1 MKFWGLA
8 GFTAIGV
15 SFCAVV
21 SFPTSATNAPDEA
34 SCAVRRAAGAVGRFD
49 ALSSHAASAIMP
61 STAAVVVT
69 DERILWISG
78 RKFSPRS
85 NSSENGGQAIL
96 TRLIGGTGAQIIHR
110 VPDFA
115 MRSRL
120 RTLSDAYRAN
130 QYVAFTRNTLL
141 GLPKMAVVSRRG
153 RKSPSNGR
161 KSLRDCCQ
169 TK

>member
-1 MKFWGLA
+1 
-8 GFTAIGV
+8 
-15 SFCAVV
+15 
-21 SFPTSATNAPDEA
+21 
-34 SCAVRRAAGAVGRFD
+34 
-49 ALSSHAASAIMP
+49 MP

-96 TRLIGGTGAQIIHR
+96 TRLIGGTGAEIIHL
-110 VPDFA
+110 VSDFA

-120 RTLSDAYRAN
+120 RTLSDAHSAD

-141 GLPKMAVVSRRG
+141 GRQKMAVSPGSAG
-153 RKSPSNGR
+153 RAAYNA
-161 KSLRDCCQ
+161 
-169 TK
+169 